1 MKAVKYLAIGLVGF
15 FLLAGCQKEL
25 SFENGQPLTAAT
37 GTLKDTLGNC
47 MPITVNGKYV
57 RGAALSDSNTVVI
70 RVNFSSPG
78 SYNISTDSADGFS
91 FSSSGIMTDSGL
103 QSITLKGTGTPV
115 SAQLT
120 NFAIAFDSSVCMF
133 SVTVFD
139 SSIVAPVTSGD
150 YFPTTDSSNW
160 TYGLNTDPT
169 GGDTLH
175 TAVALTNQTISGAI
189 YRTFISTAPGIADSS
204 FYRKGGG
211 LYYQYGDLND
221 VQVYDTVNNKVE
233 YIFLKDTEPVSST
246 WESPEV
252 DATLGSIA
260 GKAKIKF
267 TIEGKDITTTLG
279 ANSIDSVLQVKR
291 EYMFAPA
298 AAGGYATI
306 VTAQFYY
313 AKNIGFI
320 KAETSGSS
328 PFTINADRWEI
339 YY

>member
-1 MKAVKYLAIGLVGF
+1 
-15 FLLAGCQKEL
+15 
-25 SFENGQPLTAAT
+25 
-37 GTLKDTLGNC
+37 
-47 MPITVNGKYV
+47 
-57 RGAALSDSNTVVI
+57 
-70 RVNFSSPG
+70 
-78 SYNISTDSADGFS
+78 
-91 FSSSGIMTDSGL
+91 
-103 QSITLKGTGTPV
+103 
-115 SAQLT
+115 
-120 NFAIAFDSSVCMF
+120 MF
-133 SVTVFD
+133 SVNVSD

-160 TYGLNTDPT
+160 TYDVNTDDPT
-169 GGDTLH
+169 SGDTLH